1 MTNIQYPPGPSKLL
15 PNTLLRKFMRDP
27 LKTLTDLAHRY
38 GDICHFKFG
47 RQHVY
52 LINHPEYIED
62 ILVSNHRN
70 FIKSRGLQ
78 ISKRL
83 LGEGLLTSEAD
94 YHERQRRLILPTFQ
108 PNRIKRYTD
117 IMTSYSMRMCSTWN
131 DGSILDIH
139 KEMMRVTAAIISMTV
154 LGSDIKV
161 GDDEISEALL
171 TCMRYFNRLRMP
183 FGELIEKI
191 PILSINKGFQLAK
204 NKLDSVVHSMI
215 KEHRE
220 NLDKGHKDLL
230 DTLLQ
235 AQDEEAGIGRMTD
248 LQLRDEV
255 MTIFLAGHETT
266 ANALTWTLYLLS
278 QNPTVEKRL
287 HEELSS
293 VLGDE
298 DKFVGPTISDV
309 QKLGYTNKILTESLR
324 LYPPAWTI
332 GRQAIN
338 DYKVGNYVVPS
349 GSIILMSQYVM
360 HRDPRYYHEPDR
372 FYPERWT
379 QEFKSRLPRFSYF
392 PFGGGIRSC
401 VGESFA
407 LMEATLLIA
416 IICRYWKLRP
426 IPDQKIALNP
436 LITLRPRY
444 GMRMKITKI

>member
-1 MTNIQYPPGPSKLL
+1 
-15 PNTLLRKFMRDP
+15 
-27 LKTLTDLAHRY
+27 
-38 GDICHFKFG
+38 
-47 RQHVY
+47 
-52 LINHPEYIED
+52 
-62 ILVSNHRN
+62 
-70 FIKSRGLQ
+70 
-78 ISKRL
+78 
-83 LGEGLLTSEAD
+83 
-94 YHERQRRLILPTFQ
+94 
-108 PNRIKRYTD
+108 
-117 IMTSYSMRMCSTWN
+117 MRMCSTWN

-191 PILSINKGFQLAK
+191 PILRINKGFQLAK
-204 NKLDSVVHSMI
+204 NKLDSVVYSMI

-338 DYKVGNYVVPS
+338 DYKVGNYVIPS

-436 LITLRPRY
+436 LITLRPKY